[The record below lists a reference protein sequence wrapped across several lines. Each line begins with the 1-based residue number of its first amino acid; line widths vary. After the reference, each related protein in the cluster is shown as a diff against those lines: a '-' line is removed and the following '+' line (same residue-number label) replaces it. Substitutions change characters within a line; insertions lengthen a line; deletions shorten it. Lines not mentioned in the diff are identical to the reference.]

1 MNNCGKPF
9 HSVKG
14 FEELVKAEKYFYG
27 IFLSSDKILVSSYLE
42 TTSQPSESQKFV
54 FSDQFCLS
62 QTRDKGSGKLFR
74 FFSDRKFRGT
84 RQANLRF
91 H

>member
-1 MNNCGKPF
+1 M
-9 HSVKG
+9 
-14 FEELVKAEKYFYG
+14 
-27 IFLSSDKILVSSYLE
+27 LVSSYSE

-62 QTRDKGSGKLFR
+62 QTRDKGRGKFSR

-84 RQANLRF
+84 RQASF
-91 H
+91 

>member
-27 IFLSSDKILVSSYLE
+27 IFLSSDKILVSSYSE

-62 QTRDKGSGKLFR
+62 QTRDKGRGKFSR
-74 FFSDRKFRGT
+74 FFSDQKFRGT
-84 RQANLRF
+84 RQASF
-91 H
+91 